1 MDESTS
7 LTDSCR
13 YVDCLRNKMGRPE
26 FYISSSRLDPPNP
39 KCFVCRSATIPL
51 IINVEKWN
59 LKSFLAEVI
68 KKKLGFEEPTV
79 MLEGDIIY
87 EEGDAADTAV
97 YASNLEKMLK
107 RLPCGGI
114 QNGTILRIEDFT
126 QDLEVDVCITHRDFW
141 EPEEGE
147 NEVDDMKF
155 VVGVEAPKAKSV
167 QTKSDVAKMPATA
180 PEEQNEDDEDDDD
193 EIEIVDMNE
202 DADEKKPPAKRCA
215 NNDTGKEQKKMKL
228 DEVIAID

>member
-7 LTDSCR
+7 LADSCR
-13 YVDCLRNKMGRPE
+13 YVDCLRNKMGRPG
-26 FYISSSRLDPPNP
+26 FYISSSKLDPPNP
-39 KCFVCRSATIPL
+39 KCFVCRNATIPL
-51 IINVEKWN
+51 TINIEKWN

-87 EEGDAADTAV
+87 EEGDEADTAV

-107 RLPCGGI
+107 GLPCGGI
-114 QNGTILRIEDFT
+114 QNGTILRIEDFS
-126 QDLEVDVCITHRDFW
+126 QDLEVDVCITHRDLW

-147 NEVDDMKF
+147 VEVDDMKF

-167 QTKSDVAKMPATA
+167 EVNGDVAKMPATA
-180 PEEQNEDDEDDDD
+180 PEEEDEDEDEI
-193 EIEIVDMNE
+193 EIEIVDMNG
-202 DADEKKPPAKRCA
+202 DADEKKRAAKRCA
-215 NNDTGKEQKKMKL
+215 TKDAGEERKKMKL
-228 DEVIAID
+228 NEVIAID